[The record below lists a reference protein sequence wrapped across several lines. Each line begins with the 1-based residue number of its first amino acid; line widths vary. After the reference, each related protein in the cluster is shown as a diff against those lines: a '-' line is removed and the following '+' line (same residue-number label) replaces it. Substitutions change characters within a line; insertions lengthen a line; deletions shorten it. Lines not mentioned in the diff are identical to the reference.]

1 MAGVP
6 HILERRQKGRR
17 LEPEPVLVMVKP
29 RKHRIHTY
37 LYRRYETSGLRT
49 EEQLQLFGSLLLL
62 IAALFRFINSV
73 LVLFFIGVAYSRP

>member
-1 MAGVP
+1 M
-6 HILERRQKGRR
+6 
-17 LEPEPVLVMVKP
+17 EPEPVLVMVKP

-73 LVLFFIGVAYSRP
+73 LVLFFIGYGLFLTIGVFVGYVTIHLP